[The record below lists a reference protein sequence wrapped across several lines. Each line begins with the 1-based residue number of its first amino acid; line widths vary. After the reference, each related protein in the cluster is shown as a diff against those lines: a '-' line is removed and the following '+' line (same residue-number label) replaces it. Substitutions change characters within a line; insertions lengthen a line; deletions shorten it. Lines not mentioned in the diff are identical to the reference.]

1 MPDLTSARLIVA
13 KGLLFLLTGL
23 LASTV
28 LLLQSPTWP
37 TVLLL
42 LVAIWSFCRF
52 YYFAFYVLQHYV
64 DGNYRYRGLFD
75 AVQYLWTKR
84 QLGSENSDSNVQPP

>member
-23 LASTV
+23 LASAV
-28 LLLQSPTWP
+28 LLLQSLTWP

-42 LVAIWSFCRF
+42 VVAIWSFCRF

-75 AVQYLWTKR
+75 AVQYLWNR
-84 QLGSENSDSNVQPP
+84 RRRGSEDSDSNVQPP